1 MDLGK
6 IKEVSLRDIWPN
18 EQYDFSTWLAAP
30 ENLEYLSSILHL
42 SLTDVATEKPVGN
55 FRCDIFC
62 KDETTGKSV
71 LIENE
76 LEESDHKHLGEL
88 LTYAS
93 GLNASAIVWIVKKAR
108 PEHASAIAWL
118 NENMAADISF
128 FLIEVHAIKI
138 NDSIPAPQFRVIEE
152 PNDFVNDAKETKT
165 VITET
170 QNYRLEFWTMMND
183 ELKRRNE
190 PFNIRKATTDH
201 WYDVAMGDRRCH
213 GQITLV
219 NNNNLIR
226 LGIWIPNDKT
236 LFDYFYE
243 HKDEIEAE
251 TGIKFNW
258 DRKEDD
264 VQASAFLEEIPGLS
278 LGDKQNYPKLI
289 DRLIDDMVKL
299 KKAVKKLLKSQ
310 K

>member
-170 QNYRLEFWTMMND
+170 QSYRLEFWTMMND

-219 NNNNLIR
+219 NNNKLIR

>member
-1 MDLGK
+1 MVLGK
-6 IKEVSLRDIWPN
+6 ITEVPLRDIWSN

-30 ENLEYLSSILHL
+30 ENIEYLSNILNL
-42 SLTDVATEKPVGN
+42 SLTDIETEKPVGN

-62 KDETTGKSV
+62 KDETSGKRV

-118 NENMAADISF
+118 NENIAADINF

-138 NDSIPAPQFRVIEE
+138 NDSIPAPQFRVIEG

-165 VITET
+165 GITDT
-170 QNYRLEFWTMMND
+170 QSYRLEFWTMMNE
-183 ELKRRNE
+183 ELKKRGE
-190 PFNIRKATTDH
+190 PFKARKASTDH
-201 WYDVAMGDRRCH
+201 WYDVAMGDTRCH
-213 GQITLV
+213 GQFTLV

-226 LGIWIPNDKT
+226 LGIWIPNDKS
-236 LFDYFYE
+236 LFDYFFE
-243 HKDEIEAE
+243 HKDEIESE
-251 TGIKFNW
+251 TGIKLNW
-258 DRKEDD
+258 DRKDDD

-278 LGDKQNYPKLI
+278 LGDKRNYPELI
-289 DRLIDDMVKL
+289 DRLIVDMAKL
-299 KKAVKKLLKSQ
+299 KRVIRKLLRFQ

>member
-170 QNYRLEFWTMMND
+170 QSYRLEFWTMMND

-219 NNNNLIR
+219 NNNKLIR

-243 HKDEIEAE
+243 HKDKIEAE